1 MSYRIVPT
9 EPAHIRALAFNLRA
23 GDAAEIEAA
32 GMTSQQALWR
42 SFRSATRAR
51 TAFVGDEIAAAWGVG
66 GCPLGKTGRPW
77 LLTAPPI
84 EHVKIA
90 LVREARYEV
99 LEMLSIFSELR
110 GYVDGRYHRA
120 LRLLDA
126 LGFSLSA
133 EFPFGPFG
141 VGFRIYSMRR
151 DT

>member
-1 MSYRIVPT
+1 MSHRIVPA
-9 EPAHIRALAFNLRA
+9 EPSHVRTLALNLRA

-32 GMTSQQALWR
+32 GMTAREALWR
-42 SFRSATRAR
+42 SYRTATRAR
-51 TAFVGDEIAAAWGVG
+51 TAFVGDEIAAMWGIA
-66 GCPLGKTGRPW
+66 GCPLGRIGKPW

-84 EHVKIA
+84 EHAKLAI
-90 LVREARYEV
+90 LREGRYEV

-151 DT
+151 MP